1 MTDRTCPHCATS
13 KWNPVKGIY
22 DNIGRLYCGIAS
34 SYDGRVEALDECWLK
49 MSRSQRTR
57 WKKLKKEEHELI
69 RRIRV

>member
-49 MSRSQRTR
+49 MNRSQRTR

-69 RRIRV
+69 RRSRV